1 MGRPF
6 REAGGVFAFGT
17 KGFMALVKNE
27 YTLLPADVFL
37 SPAYVGLVRLGLVN
51 LAPGEVEGLLARMS
65 VGLSRRSDARQHR
78 REEFLPAFRIHQRL
92 PVVVHCQQAVAVAGR
107 GEAIRLDY

>member
-1 MGRPF
+1 
-6 REAGGVFAFGT
+6 
-17 KGFMALVKNE
+17 MALVKNE

-37 SPAYVGLVRLGLVN
+37 SPAYVGLVN

-78 REEFLPAFRIHQRL
+78 REEFLPAFRIHQHL

>member
-1 MGRPF
+1 
-6 REAGGVFAFGT
+6 
-17 KGFMALVKNE
+17 MALVKNE

-37 SPAYVGLVRLGLVN
+37 SPAYVGLVRLVN

-65 VGLSRRSDARQHR
+65 VGLSRRSDVRQHR
-78 REEFLPAFRIHQRL
+78 REEFLPAFRIHQHL

-107 GEAIRLDY
+107 CEAIRLDY